1 MMNGRGKSGNCVV
14 PTKSA
19 NASEHASSADH
30 GAPYTGTK
38 AETPETAKG
47 SPTVGG
53 ARGAKGAESV
63 EGRRLAKGNTAKQN
77 TSRTQ
82 CRNEDVPSALDR
94 VRQAAKRNRNAK
106 FTALFHHVTV
116 DLLRTSFLKLKR
128 KASAG
133 VDGVT
138 WEQYAQDLEPNLL
151 DLHARLRRGAYRAKP
166 SRRTYIPKTDGR
178 QRPLGIA
185 ALEDKI
191 VQRAVVEVLNAVY
204 ETDFVGFSYGFRP
217 GRHQH
222 QALDALTVGILR
234 KKVNWVLDTD
244 IRGFFDAI
252 DHGWMMKFIEHR
264 IRDPKILRLI
274 RKWLSAGVIE
284 NERWNACKE
293 GSPQGATISP
303 LLANIYLHYVF
314 DVWVRWWRR
323 QAGRGEVTVV
333 RFADDIVLGFQYR
346 RDALMFHRELEQRM
360 AKFGLAL
367 HPDKTRLIEFG
378 WYAHERRARR
388 GKGRPKTFDFLGFTH
403 ICGRARSGSFLLV
416 RHTRADRMREKL
428 GHIKRELMR
437 RRHLSIKKQGQWLG
451 RVVRG
456 YLNYHAIPTNTRA
469 CQQFRTQVTRHW
481 FKALRR
487 RSQRDRTRWAR
498 MSPLADRWLPKA
510 LVQHPWP
517 TERFDATTR
526 GGSPVQ

>member
-1 MMNGRGKSGNCVV
+1 MTNGRGKSDNCIV
-14 PTKSA
+14 PAKSA
-19 NASEHASSADH
+19 NAPKDRGSTDH
-30 GAPYTGTK
+30 GGPYTGTK

-47 SPTVGG
+47 SPNVVDARVATGG
-53 ARGAKGAESV
+53 ESM

-77 TSRTQ
+77 TPRTQ
-82 CRNEDVPSALDR
+82 CRKHDVQNALDR

-106 FTALFHHVTV
+106 FTALYHHLTV
-116 DLLRTSFLKLKR
+116 DLLRASFLKLKR
-128 KASAG
+128 KAAAG

-151 DLHARLRRGAYRAKP
+151 DLHARLHRGAYRAKP
-166 SRRTYIPKTDGR
+166 SRRTYIPKADGR

-191 VQRAVVEVLNAVY
+191 VQRAAVEVLNAVY
-204 ETDFVGFSYGFRP
+204 ETDFLGFSYGFRP

-234 KKVNWVLDTD
+234 NKVNWVLDTD

-252 DHGWMMKFIEHR
+252 DHGWLMQFVEHR
-264 IRDPKILRLI
+264 IGDKRLLRLI
-274 RKWLSAGVIE
+274 RKWLNAGVME
-284 NERWNACKE
+284 NERWEACKE

-314 DVWVRWWRR
+314 DVWVQWWRR
-323 QAGRGEVTVV
+323 QPGRGNVIVV
-333 RFADDIVLGFQYR
+333 RFADDIVLGFQHR
-346 RDALMFHRELEQRM
+346 RDAVVFDRELEQRM
-360 AKFGLAL
+360 AKFGLVL

-378 WYAHERRARR
+378 SYAQERRARR
-388 GKGRPKTFDFLGFTH
+388 GQGRPETFDFLGFTH
-403 ICGRARSGSFLLV
+403 ICGRARSGSFLLI
-416 RHTRADRMREKL
+416 RHTRADRMRVKL
-428 GHIKRELMR
+428 RHVRQELMR
-437 RRHLSIKKQGQWLG
+437 RRHLSIKKQGTWLG

-469 CQQFRTQVTRHW
+469 CQQFRKQVTRHW
-481 FKALRR
+481 YKALRR

-517 TERFDATTR
+517 TQRFDARTR